1 MASSAFYPIIYACF
15 RHGYSQMD
23 LEAGATRYALTV
35 IVYLTAVTIYAV
47 GQQEG
52 IVSVRGHNAN
62 FGTDKSTG
70 SMATGIV

>member
-1 MASSAFYPIIYACF
+1 
-15 RHGYSQMD
+15 MD

-47 GQQEG
+47 GQHEE

-62 FGTDKSTG
+62 FAAGKSTR